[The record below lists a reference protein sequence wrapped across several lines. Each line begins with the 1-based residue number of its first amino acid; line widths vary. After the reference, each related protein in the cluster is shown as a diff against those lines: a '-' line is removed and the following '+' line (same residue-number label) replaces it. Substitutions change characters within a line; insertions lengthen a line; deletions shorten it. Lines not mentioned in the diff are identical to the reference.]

1 MTTTKSKGKERY
13 VMLRYWLL
21 KSQAWNSLSGNAR
34 ALYVELAQRYNGSN
48 NGRIPYSVREA
59 VEALHVS
66 QGTAHRLLGLLQ
78 ERGFIVCT
86 RKGYFNVKTT
96 KDASEWLLT
105 EYDCDHP
112 PVHATKD
119 FMRWQPP
126 EGVDINTLNRQPS
139 HHRKSKT
146 RVPRLNHKS
155 KTRVPQLNHTGTP
168 VEPSGYPSGTRNA
181 KNTENGYP
189 SGTIK
194 AKNEPPLGT
203 PVEHLQLPGRG
214 CEPGV
219 LLPFPEGEP
228 AEKKPWST
236 PTVEEVPWDTLPT
249 EVRMLVLG
257 LPDPEG
263 CYGRAE
269 CGQVEEVY
277 RASMEKQPVE
287 KAPREADQAPDPVPR
302 QPVLVMQDSKEDAGV
317 PPQVVAKQP
326 DAVADVPNQA
336 EKAPPAAGVISA
348 PDPVPARPMLEGDR
362 RREAIRARNQ
372 EALRRAEAELRGR

>member
-1 MTTTKSKGKERY
+1 MTTKKEPLMSKFKSKGKERY

-59 VEALHVS
+59 KQSLHIS
-66 QGTAHRLLGLLQ
+66 SDTASRLLDILQ
-78 ERGFIVCT
+78 ARGFIVCT
-86 RKGYFNVKTT
+86 RKGYFSVKTT

-105 EYDCDHP
+105 EQACDHP
-112 PVHATKD
+112 PAHATRD

-126 EGVDINTLNRQPS
+126 EGVDIDTLNRRPS

-146 RVPRLNHKS
+146 RYPQSDRTVPP
-155 KTRVPQLNHTGTP
+155 VGPYGTP
-168 VEPSGYPSGTRNA
+168 SRTV
-181 KNTENGYP
+181 NG
-189 SGTIK
+189 K
-194 AKNEPPLGT
+194 KRQNGT
-203 PVEHLQLPGRG
+203 PSRTVKAQNGPSTVPPAEHLQLPGRG
-214 CEPGV
+214 CEPGA

-249 EVRMLVLG
+249 ELRMLVPG
-257 LPDPEG
+257 LP
-263 CYGRAE
+263 
-269 CGQVEEVY
+269 
-277 RASMEKQPVE
+277 
-287 KAPREADQAPDPVPR
+287 
-302 QPVLVMQDSKEDAGV
+302 DAGV
-317 PPQVVAKQP
+317 PPQVVATQP

-336 EKAPPAAGVISA
+336 EKAPPAADVISA